1 MDINNKKIEI
11 FCGTGGVGKTTLA
24 TARAMHLAKLGK
36 RVLLITIDPAKR
48 LKQIL
53 NLNDEHAGEVE
64 EVSLS
69 NFEEAFGKFSGH
81 LDALLMSP
89 SHTLKRM
96 GERTNS
102 IKDLDNPILKI
113 LTRPHGGMNEI
124 MATIEV
130 QNRLNDG
137 QYDVIVLDT
146 PPGKH
151 FMDFLNASQK
161 INQFF
166 DKTFVEIFK
175 YLGKSIASGIEK
187 EKKGILGKLV
197 SSGVK
202 KLLGYLEKVTGAE
215 FVDIF
220 VDAVAALY
228 KNRDSFLEALNF
240 QERLKMKS
248 FSNWF
253 LVTSVEQHKIG
264 EAKDLQEEAV
274 EFMHSDNFLIINKC
288 LQKYLEAWSEED
300 PDGQILRSSM
310 LERENELKSFANTN
324 FQKILE
330 FPEVL
335 GPSPHEH
342 VIQLTQNWGQLH

>member
-1 MDINNKKIEI
+1 VVLDNKKIEI

-24 TARAMHLAKLGK
+24 TSRAIHLAKVGRK
-36 RVLLITIDPAKR
+36 VLLITIDPAKR

-53 NLNDEHAGEVE
+53 NLSDDDSGEVQKVAIADFE
-64 EVSLS
+64 PELGEFKGSL
-69 NFEEAFGKFSGH
+69 H
-81 LDALLMSP
+81 ALLMSP

-96 GERTNS
+96 GEKSNS

-130 QNRLNDG
+130 QSRISDG
-137 QYDVIVLDT
+137 EFDVIVLDT

-187 EKKGILGKLV
+187 EKSIFGKLV
-197 SSGVK
+197 STGVK
-202 KLLGYLEKVTGAE
+202 KLLSYLEKVTGAD
-215 FVDIF
+215 FVDVF

-228 KNRDSFLEALNF
+228 KNRESFLAALSF
-240 QERLKMKS
+240 QEKLRLQS

-264 EAKDLQEEAV
+264 EAKELQEEAI
-274 EFMHSDNFLIINKC
+274 EFMHGDNFLAINKC
-288 LQKYLEAWSEED
+288 LGSYLDDWNETN
-300 PDGQILRSSM
+300 PDGQILQNSM
-310 LERENELKSFANTN
+310 LERENELKSFAKTN
-324 FQKILE
+324 FKTILE

-335 GPSPHEH
+335 GPSPLEH
-342 VIQLTQNWGQLH
+342 VIQLAQNWEKTL

>member
-1 MDINNKKIEI
+1 MELNNKKIEI

-24 TARAMHLAKLGK
+24 TSRAIHLAKIGRK
-36 RVLLITIDPAKR
+36 VLLITIDPAKR

-53 NLNDEHAGEVE
+53 NLSDDDSGEVQAVPFDDFE
-64 EVSLS
+64 SEIGEIEGSL
-69 NFEEAFGKFSGH
+69 H
-81 LDALLMSP
+81 ALLMSP

-96 GERTNS
+96 GEKSNS
-102 IKDLDNPILKI
+102 IKDLDNPILQI

-130 QNRLNDG
+130 QSRLSG
-137 QYDVIVLDT
+137 GEFDVIILDT

-187 EKKGILGKLV
+187 EKSIFGKLV

-202 KLLGYLEKVTGAE
+202 KLLSYLEKVTGAE
-215 FVDIF
+215 FVDVF

-228 KNRDSFLEALNF
+228 KNRESFLEALSF
-240 QERLKMKS
+240 QDKLRQQS

-264 EAKDLQEEAV
+264 EAKELQEEAV
-274 EFMHSDNFLIINKC
+274 EFMHSDNFLAINKC
-288 LQKYLEAWSEED
+288 LAPYLESWEETN
-300 PDGQILRSSM
+300 PDGQILRNSM
-310 LERENELKSFANTN
+310 LERENELKSFAKTN
-324 FQKILE
+324 FKTILE

-335 GPSPHEH
+335 GPSPLEH
-342 VIQLTQNWGQLH
+342 VIMLTKNWEKTL